1 MPQCSVPVHSGKLI
15 WICEEIYFDVNT
27 IFDNEYEH
35 LIGLIDDLGFEV
47 KAFEEKEQVLSVEKN
62 AFVSAAAVIV
72 ESDSAY
78 EIADYNHHLLKGNI
92 AEKQKIQKILADKF
106 EPTRNELRKINST
119 LVSSKAILMDYVSLL
134 HLKNASTLSN

>member
-92 AEKQKIQKILADKF
+92 AEKQKIQKYLLI
-106 EPTRNELRKINST
+106 
-119 LVSSKAILMDYVSLL
+119 SLNL
-134 HLKNASTLSN
+134 LEMNLEKLIRH